1 MRFYPPWSMNVNVK
15 FCSFVDLLLLV
26 LNIQEKIVTE
36 RPGEKIQHLEIVYA
50 VQGPS
55 SGGL

>member
-1 MRFYPPWSMNVNVK
+1 MRFYPPWSMNVNVR
-15 FCSFVDLLLLV
+15 FCSFVDLLLLI
-26 LNIQEKIVTE
+26 LNIREKIVTK
-36 RPGEKIQHLEIVYA
+36 RLGEKILHLEIAYA